1 VEYQLRKMPGPIL
14 IPMHDEDAERL
25 QQVKNGALMLAE
37 IKQPRNPAFH
47 NKYFAMLNLAYGYW
61 EPPEVE
67 LGGLKAEKQFE
78 RFRKDIQVLAGYRVA
93 IVNIKGEA
101 RYESESISFGSMEE
115 GRFQE
120 VYKNVFSVLWRLIL
134 SKVPNL
140 TENEAHNLINSM
152 AEFA

>member
-1 VEYQLRKMPGPIL
+1 MEYQLRKMPGPVL
-14 IPMHDEDAERL
+14 MPMHDCDVEKL
-25 QQVKNGALMLAE
+25 QQVKNGALMLAD

-47 NKYFAMLNLAYGYW
+47 NKYFAMLNFAYQYW
-61 EPPEVE
+61 EPPEVK

-93 IVNIKGEA
+93 VVNIKGEA
-101 RYESESISFGSMEE
+101 RYESESISFSSMEE
-115 GRFQE
+115 GRFSE
-120 VYKNVFSVLWRLIL
+120 VYKNVFSVLWRLVL

-140 TENEAHNLINSM
+140 SEAEAHNLISSM